1 MLQSIEG
8 DKGPAPP
15 YPVLRGFLADF
26 MLPTKTI
33 RSLKLST
40 VLCSGSVEELIE

>member
-40 VLCSGSVEELIE
+40 ECFVVEVLRS